1 MPFLTLLDPRAKIKG
16 SRDPLGFQPIWTR
29 LGRQVIQNLTTVTT
43 TVRGFTTLLLGLY
56 FAEQAVEQRKANEA
70 SFSDLFLKFEQLA
83 AYSRVTGKNGAAAVQ
98 DDESEIL
105 GIRRVKRNLHENR
118 NGVRISARQDDQ
130 ILSNQ
135 RTYGLWGLYTVAARN
150 SQLIEPS
157 RPRLTPLACNFVE
170 AEYLPRL
177 RSVEQSIF
185 SFLDKDQVF
194 EPRHKHASLGASLA
208 KLLGPQLTSAEIIF
222 YTRYLLFGGEENSLQ
237 RRLWG
242 QIQSV
247 GLADPFSMPELN
259 EMIQRCQAAGDE
271 ALLLRLEHIRQV
283 ESVIAPAGQL
293 FGFLL
298 SRDGQS
304 LDEIIREVKGEWG
317 AGLTYLDPAGFSR
330 ALATIADLNTDIR
343 TRLAS
348 LAQALQ
354 AGQYD
359 EALKLLLAQNEV
371 VMQERGSN
379 AWVTVKNQQLDVR
392 LCEEEEDLS
401 PRPALPDLWVNT
413 YFINSLKL
421 IGYQLQ

>member
-43 TVRGFTTLLLGLY
+43 TVRGFTILLLGLY
-56 FAEQAVEQRKANEA
+56 FAEQAVEQRKADEA
-70 SFSDLFLKFEQLA
+70 TFSDLFLKFEQLA

-118 NGVRISARQDDQ
+118 NGVRISAYQDYQ

-150 SQLIEPS
+150 SQLVEPS
-157 RPRLTPLACNFVE
+157 RPRLTPLARDFVE

-194 EPRHKHASLGASLA
+194 EPRHKHALLGASLA
-208 KLLGPQLTSAEIIF
+208 KLLGPQLTSAEITF

-237 RRLWG
+237 RRLWE

-304 LDEIIREVKGEWG
+304 LDEITREVKGEWG

-330 ALATIADLNTDIR
+330 ALAAIADLNTDIR
-343 TRLAS
+343 TRLAT

-379 AWVTVKNQQLDVR
+379 AWVSVKSQQLDVR
-392 LCEEEEDLS
+392 LREEETDLS
-401 PRPALPDLWVNT
+401 PRSALPNLWVNT